1 MCHYPQAGIW
11 LFFSNQTNKVMTS
24 LTGIS
29 EDRILAPELER
40 MHKETSDWL
49 SSIKL
54 WQKELSFFQTILDG
68 TAHYFTTPED
78 KKKVSRFQNL
88 IIYYH
93 AEVLPE
99 LRTKL
104 RNHESHLGELF
115 TGKDPGT
122 NPYYGEHPGVMGEL
136 EAFSKQFAELKNDFF
151 KFIEKLK

>member
-1 MCHYPQAGIW
+1 
-11 LFFSNQTNKVMTS
+11 
-24 LTGIS
+24 
-29 EDRILAPELER
+29 

-49 SSIKL
+49 SFIKL
-54 WQKELSFFQTILDG
+54 WRKELSFFQTILDG

-88 IIYYH
+88 ILYYH
-93 AEVLPE
+93 AEVLLE

-115 TGKDPGT
+115 TRKNAGA
-122 NPYYGEHPGVMGEL
+122 NPYYPEHPSVMGEL
-136 EAFSKQFAELKNDFF
+136 ESFSKQFAELKNDFF